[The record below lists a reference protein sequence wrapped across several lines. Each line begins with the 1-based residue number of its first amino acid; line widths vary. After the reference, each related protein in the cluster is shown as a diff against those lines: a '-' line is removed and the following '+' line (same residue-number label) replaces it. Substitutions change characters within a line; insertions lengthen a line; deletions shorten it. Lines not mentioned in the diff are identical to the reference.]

1 MKLSVKLPAHMPCK
15 TTVGQGTLFMKS
27 IADIIG
33 IVGTP
38 TSITIN
44 TLNGNVTN
52 SLVGVR
58 SL

>member
-1 MKLSVKLPAHMPCK
+1 MKLSVKSHMPCK

-52 SLVGVR
+52 SLVAVR